1 MFLSAQFVMQMD
13 QPDSSPPKQ
22 VARSAHSQHADNH
35 RKRILRSIINDDA
48 SAVSRWLDK
57 NSALLPDDPLNNSV
71 MHMVAF
77 KGRLSTLRMMW
88 ARGMKCDHR
97 NLQGETALHWAVK
110 CSDETAMRAV
120 LLELITI
127 GDADVNAVTTNGDT
141 PLMYAIADG
150 NLAAA
155 MELCKRGASLLLLN
169 KDGDGPIHLAI
180 SSGNAGVVAYVLE
193 RQPGA
198 AQVRDGLGRL
208 PIQIALESGSEDMI
222 KLVLLAW
229 PLCLGCRTVEGVLM
243 HDVFPQLGL
252 MHLLEGLGFE
262 GECVWQ
268 MVIGTANEAQPVSV
282 DVSISG
288 TAFYLTL
295 CEIRSRRSLEVR
307 LNDMNWDFDNQNL
320 TAVFLNAKGDRVMT
334 LTANSLA
341 THKKLQRQLQLALEA
356 VSPCTSAERDII
368 KSCKVLSLKK
378 SEVPDSYHCSD
389 SASVDSGRMHREASA
404 NDLSWLQQLD
414 DHDVELMIK
423 WGVVSVENI
432 KALSSK
438 RRPPVNEG
446 DIIINQSTA
455 KNQIPPNS
463 NLSESSVAVI
473 PAAPPPRRISKGAIA
488 SASAAVSSVPLAPPR
503 RGAQRKSSTVAQKQ
517 TSDSVSETASPC
529 ALAQPSQSSPVDDL
543 YDNDMEP
550 PPPPPIINYSKK
562 CSDTEAAKVA
572 ELQFAFESGSLQSS
586 IIPPHQQL
594 LFPFLTPIQLN
605 A

>member
-1 MFLSAQFVMQMD
+1 
-13 QPDSSPPKQ
+13 
-22 VARSAHSQHADNH
+22 
-35 RKRILRSIINDDA
+35 
-48 SAVSRWLDK
+48 
-57 NSALLPDDPLNNSV
+57 
-71 MHMVAF
+71 
-77 KGRLSTLRMMW
+77 
-88 ARGMKCDHR
+88 
-97 NLQGETALHWAVK
+97 
-110 CSDETAMRAV
+110 
-120 LLELITI
+120 
-127 GDADVNAVTTNGDT
+127 
-141 PLMYAIADG
+141 
-150 NLAAA
+150 
-155 MELCKRGASLLLLN
+155 
-169 KDGDGPIHLAI
+169 
-180 SSGNAGVVAYVLE
+180 
-193 RQPGA
+193 
-198 AQVRDGLGRL
+198 
-208 PIQIALESGSEDMI
+208 
-222 KLVLLAW
+222 
-229 PLCLGCRTVEGVLM
+229 
-243 HDVFPQLGL
+243 
-252 MHLLEGLGFE
+252 
-262 GECVWQ
+262 
-268 MVIGTANEAQPVSV
+268 
-282 DVSISG
+282 
-288 TAFYLTL
+288 
-295 CEIRSRRSLEVR
+295 
-307 LNDMNWDFDNQNL
+307 
-320 TAVFLNAKGDRVMT
+320 
-334 LTANSLA
+334 
-341 THKKLQRQLQLALEA
+341 
-356 VSPCTSAERDII
+356 
-368 KSCKVLSLKK
+368 
-378 SEVPDSYHCSD
+378 
-389 SASVDSGRMHREASA
+389 MHREASA